1 MTDAENRL
9 KALFAED
16 EPPARDPAFAA
27 AVMAEIARQRFL
39 ADMGLLAAAATA
51 GGFVLWALWPV
62 LSPMLTTVSQGLVPV
77 VACLTLAAT
86 AVAVLDG
93 RLVPGGAPR
102 GPWES

>member
-1 MTDAENRL
+1 MTDADDRL

-16 EPPARDPAFAA
+16 EPPARDPVFAA
-27 AVMAEIARQRFL
+27 AVMAEIARRRFL
-39 ADMGLLAAAATA
+39 VDMGLLAAATTA

-93 RLVPGGAPR
+93 RLLPGGP
-102 GPWES
+102 PES